1 MLEIKVEEQHL
12 YDESTNKIIHIK
24 PVTLKLEHSLIS
36 IRKWESK
43 YHKPFLGGTKKDEKT
58 LDELLDYISCMI
70 VNKENVDPM
79 MIRHLPAE
87 IIQKII
93 LYIKDD
99 MTATWFTGNHRVGAS
114 NRLGEVVTAELIYY
128 WMIAYNVPIE
138 LERWHL
144 NQLLT
149 LLKVINIKS
158 GGEKKMSKRDAAIER
173 TAENARRR
181 AKYHTKG

>member
-1 MLEIKVEEQHL
+1 MLEIKVKEQRL
-12 YDESTNKIIHIK
+12 YDENKNEFIYIK

-43 YHKPFLGGTKKDEKT
+43 HHKPFLGGKGDEKT
-58 LDELLDYISCMI
+58 LDELVDYISCMVI
-70 VNKENVDPM
+70 NKENVDPTV
-79 MIRHLPAE
+79 IYHLPAE
-87 IIQKII
+87 VIQKVIV
-93 LYIKDD
+93 YIKDD

-114 NRLGEVVTAELIYY
+114 NILGEVVTAEIIYY
-128 WMIAYNVPIE
+128 WMISYNVPIE

-149 LLKVINIKS
+149 LLKVINIKN

-173 TAENARRR
+173 TAENMRRR